1 MPNLRYAV
9 IGTGAIGGYYGGKL
23 QQSGQD
29 VHFLL
34 HSDYEHVRQNGLR
47 VDSVDGD
54 FHLSQVWAYNDTKDM
69 PLCDVVIVALKTTQN
84 HLLETLLPSIL
95 KPNSVILL
103 LQNGLGVEPKL
114 QTLFPDQTIVGG
126 LCFICSNKIAPGH
139 IHHIDYGALLLGQY
153 TENYATQEISDSLKK
168 VAKDFQ
174 QANIDIELTE
184 DLLFA
189 RWKKLA
195 WNIPFNGLSVVLNAT
210 TDQLMNMPE
219 SYELAKTLM
228 LEVLQ
233 GAKNHGRELPVS
245 LVQEMLDN
253 TAKMKPYRTSM
264 KIDYDEKRPLEL
276 EAMFANPLV
285 CGQSSKEKLPCID
298 TLYKQLCFLNET
310 NLTQQRTNG

>member
-9 IGTGAIGGYYGGKL
+9 IGTGAIGGFYGGKL
-23 QQSGQD
+23 QHSGQD

-34 HSDYEHVRQNGLR
+34 HSDYEYVQQHGLR

-54 FHLSQVWAYNDTKDM
+54 FHLPQVWAYKNTKDM

-84 HLLETLLPSIL
+84 HLLETLLPPIL
-95 KPNSVILL
+95 KPNSIILL

-114 QTLFPDQTIVGG
+114 QALFPTQTIIGG

-139 IHHIDYGALLLGQY
+139 IHHLDYGAVLLGQY
-153 TENYATQEISDSLKK
+153 TENYEPQEIPDSLKQIS
-168 VAKDFQ
+168 KDFQ
-174 QANIDIELTE
+174 QADIAIDLTD

-189 RWKKLA
+189 RWKKLV

-210 TDQLMNMPE
+210 TDQLMNIPQ

-233 GAKNHGRELPVS
+233 GAKIHGRELPVS

-264 KIDYDEKRPLEL
+264 KIDYDEQRPLEL
-276 EAMFANPLV
+276 EAMFAQPLAS
-285 CGQSSKEKLPCID
+285 GQSNKEKLPCID

-310 NLTQQRTNG
+310 NLTEQRTNG